1 MGCMVL
7 GLGIHIMSFNH
18 IYCRDV
24 ALLRLYY
31 AFCRDVA
38 LLRLYDDR
46 DVFMSV
52 N

>member
-24 ALLRLYY
+24 T
-31 AFCRDVA
+31 VE
-38 LLRLYDDR
+38 RLYDDR
-46 DVFMSV
+46 DVFISV